1 MTVIVKNCTF
11 ILTIIFASIVNF
23 HSSVFAFQQKELPQ
37 DSLES
42 AIVILP
48 DTLQSGFSIEL
59 DEFLT
64 FKDHDLSTWIQQF
77 PHVWISR
84 SPQVGHPHQVQILG
98 RPVWMGEIQ
107 WLGMSMND
115 PVYGL
120 LDLNFLPLITMTKL
134 ELRNSSINILPL
146 EVLSPEPFS
155 QVYYRQGQ
163 NNESE
168 VDVLFQRGIGK
179 QGSFHMGGTF
189 VGSDGR
195 IANSTVGNEKYRAQL
210 QFPLWKNYKLTYHI
224 LTNRYKANYPGNIY
238 ADSVIQFN
246 NLRRKVRRVDHFLE
260 IDFPDSGKWVKSV
273 AAEYHSDRRDYTG
286 SSIGINTEDI
296 TKWGKVT
303 GFFSQKSERS
313 KSKVGFNFM
322 GAGASSLGLDSF
334 HEFPVSIS
342 VSTHRKIRK
351 DIFAL
356 LDFDYT
362 YHNKTWQS
370 RNLHFSFE
378 REFSGFTSA
387 KLVVFDNLTVPPLGW
402 RNGKLLPFENQ
413 PWPLLFSTI
422 DSTFTIQSK
431 PNESVGNRG
440 ARLQFSWNNKKQTGF
455 FADLYYQHT
464 RNLVFPI
471 MSADSTT
478 KMMISPNF
486 HSLGLFIK
494 VKTNLGK
501 AIKLSG
507 KYQLS
512 HYSNLTSPEL
522 NEIPNHQFWL
532 QFHMNKI
539 LLSENL
545 DAHLI
550 LTGEFLSSRYSY
562 GYPQDLELMK
572 FLLDNVMLIHAKF
585 MFHIGD
591 ARIFFQWQNL
601 SDQIYTY
608 RILQDQSGRNFQYG
622 VIWTFWN

>member
-1 MTVIVKNCTF
+1 MIVKGRICAF
-11 ILTIIFASIVNF
+11 ILPIVIASIANF
-23 HSSVFAFQQKELPQ
+23 HSPLLAFQVIDLPL

-42 AIVILP
+42 AEVISP
-48 DTLQSGFSIEL
+48 DTLQSDFSIEL

-64 FKDHDLSTWIQQF
+64 FQDHDLSTWIQQF

-84 SPQVGHPHQVQILG
+84 SSQVGHPHQVQILG
-98 RPVWMGEIQ
+98 RPVWMSEIR

-146 EVLSPEPFS
+146 EVLSTEPFS
-155 QVYYRQGQ
+155 QVYYRQGK

-179 QGSFHMGGTF
+179 HGSFHVGGTF
-189 VGSDGR
+189 FGFDGR
-195 IANSTVGNEKYRAQL
+195 LANSAVDNEKFRAQL
-210 QFPLWKNYKLTYHI
+210 HFQLWKKYKLTYRI

-238 ADSVIQFN
+238 ENSVIQFSS
-246 NLRRKVRRVDHFLE
+246 LRRKVRRTDHFLK

-273 AAEYHSDRRDYTG
+273 TTEYHSDRRNYTG

-296 TKWGKVT
+296 TRWGKVT
-303 GFFSQKSERS
+303 GLFSHQSEKSIS
-313 KSKVGFNFM
+313 KISFNFM
-322 GAGASSLGLDSF
+322 GTGASSLGFDSF
-334 HEFPVSIS
+334 HEFPVGISIS
-342 VSTHRKIRK
+342 SYRKIRK

-356 LDFDYT
+356 VDFDYT
-362 YHNKTWQS
+362 YHDKSWQS
-370 RNLHFSFE
+370 RKFNLAFE
-378 REFSGFTSA
+378 KEFSAFTSA
-387 KLVVFDNLTVPPLGW
+387 KLVVFDNSTVPPLGW

-422 DSTFTIQSK
+422 DKAFTVQVK

-440 ARLQFSWNNKKQTGF
+440 VRLQFSWNYKKRTQI

-464 RNLVFPI
+464 RNLVFPAI
-471 MSADSTT
+471 ADSTT

-486 HSLGLFIK
+486 NSLGLFIK
-494 VKTNLGK
+494 AQTSLGK
-501 AIKLSG
+501 AMKFSG
-507 KYQLS
+507 RYQFS

-539 LLSENL
+539 LFNGNL
-545 DAHLI
+545 DAHLF
-550 LTGEFLSSRYSY
+550 LTGEFLGSRYSY
-562 GYPQDLELMK
+562 GYPQDLGLMK
-572 FLLDNVMLIHAKF
+572 FLIDNVLLIHAKF

-608 RILQDQSGRNFQYG
+608 RILQDQPGRNFQYG